1 MSIVIT
7 MLMITIMVILRIIIV
22 IRTKINAITTVTI
35 RNHSDNNSYNNIED
49 SNNKKSNTNRTI

>member
-7 MLMITIMVILRIIIV
+7 MLMIMIMVILRIIIV
-22 IRTKINAITTVTI
+22 IRIKINAITTVTI